1 MSKKATTLTLGCK
14 ANLSAWLVSGAITF
28 VLLLAGCASKPP
40 PPPPE
45 PAEPPPELTGDGRY
59 AISADAYPLD
69 PPDVSQVPNAEPRV
83 EPLSRAGNR
92 PSYEVWG
99 KVYQVL
105 PDAKGYVKEGTAS
118 WYGEKFHGYATSNG
132 EIYDM
137 YKMSAAHRSL
147 PLPTFARVTSLDNG
161 QSVIVRINDRGPFH
175 SDREI
180 DLSYSA
186 AYQLGFIEAGT
197 GRVRVEAIDPRG
209 MSDDASANTIEAQDT
224 ASADASKSAP
234 RYLQV
239 AALSDQDSAMQLKRQ
254 LENRH
259 DHSVR
264 IAGDEGVYRVQVGP
278 LGDQQQELAL
288 RESLRQAGY
297 SQIFVVK

>member
-1 MSKKATTLTLGCK
+1 MIKQVTRVGCQ
-14 ANLSAWLVSGAITF
+14 ANLPTWLVPGSLTF
-28 VLLLAGCASKPP
+28 ALIMTGCATQEPASAPA
-40 PPPPE
+40 E
-45 PAEPPPELTGDGRY
+45 PAELTSDGRY

-105 PDAKGYVKEGTAS
+105 PSARGYVQEGTAS

-147 PLPTFARVTSLDNG
+147 PLPTFARVTSLDSGN
-161 QSVIVRINDRGPFH
+161 SVIVRINDRGPFH
-175 SDREI
+175 SEREI
-180 DLSYSA
+180 DLSYAA

-197 GRVRVEAIDPRG
+197 GRVRVEAIDPQDLSGKTAVNSAQTPENDISRTR
-209 MSDDASANTIEAQDT
+209 DDSE
-224 ASADASKSAP
+224 
-234 RYLQV
+234 YLQV
-239 AALSDQDSAMQLKRQ
+239 AALSDHSRAIQLKRQ
-254 LENRH
+254 LENRL
-259 DHSVR
+259 DQSVR
-264 IAGDEGVYRVQVGP
+264 ISDEDGVYRVQVGP
-278 LGDQQQELAL
+278 VRHEREALAL
-288 RESLRQAGY
+288 REILRQAGY
-297 SQIFVVK
+297 PQVFIVK